1 MMVRFTSST
10 PLCTSNCP
18 KRVSRSDF
26 VHNALIIPLKVLR
39 GHVIKD
45 DLGVMDTQFHPTQV
59 GKKAECYQQPWI
71 ITAGADG
78 SVRLFINIP

>member
-1 MMVRFTSST
+1 MMALFTSST
-10 PLCTSNCP
+10 QRCTSRDRNEL
-18 KRVSRSDF
+18 SRSDF

-39 GHVIKD
+39 GHVVKD

-59 GKKAECYQQPWI
+59 GAKGDCHEQPWI

>member
-1 MMVRFTSST
+1 MMA
-10 PLCTSNCP
+10 LCTSFTPPCTSRYLE
-18 KRVSRSDF
+18 RVSRSDF

-39 GHVIKD
+39 GHVITD

-59 GKKAECYQQPWI
+59 GQEAHCHRQPWI